1 MDYNQY
7 QTTYYTARPRKA
19 ADFRHIAKRAL
30 KGFWWL
36 AAGVT
41 FLAAVLGGLAAG
53 GVSIGSNSGVSI
65 DATDIPVQSA
75 PILTQ
80 EEAEAFKQALN
91 DMNFKAMGEVFSKD
105 YPLVASILSSFV
117 LVSVLTTVVLFL
129 LYMFVSSPIK
139 VGYQKFC
146 LNILDGNR
154 PSVTLDSL
162 FDYFGRGYFKSV
174 GLNFVHSFLLG
185 LTTLP
190 TYIALFIGGAH
201 LLDTLPELLASQLSL
216 ATVLIPLSTFF
227 GIISLGSIVTACIRI
242 PVIYAYSMAHLIM
255 ADYPG
260 VGAIEALR
268 LSRQMMKGN
277 KFRLFCLDFSFI
289 GWELL
294 AICCSCGLGLY
305 FVIPYQQ
312 VARAAFYHEVSNRTT
327 PEDVVFPSIN
337 PEDYYI
343 D

>member
-7 QTTYYTARPRKA
+7 QTTYYAARPRKA

-41 FLAAVLGGLAAG
+41 FLAAVLGGLTAG

-65 DATDIPVQSA
+65 DETDIPVQSA

-91 DMNFKAMGEVFSKD
+91 DMNFKSMGEIFSKD

-260 VGAIEALR
+260 VGPIEAMR

-343 D
+343 N